1 MKNIIDY
8 LSGRTRAARVDLL
21 VLFGLFGFAFFQFLG
36 KLPLLE
42 PDEARYAEVPREMLE
57 SGDFI
62 TPHLNY
68 VKYFEKPPLHYWLN
82 ALSFSLFG
90 QNEFAARCSTALF
103 ALLCVLITY
112 WAGRKLYGR
121 REGLFG
127 ALVLGTSVGYM
138 VQARYNIIDM
148 TLAACM
154 SASLFFFLLATR
166 ENEQRKGL
174 FYHLFYLFAAL
185 AVLAKGLIGF
195 VLPGGIIFFWLLFTR
210 RWKVLGEMR
219 LLTGIP
225 LFFAVAAPWFV
236 LVSQRN
242 PEFPQFFFIH
252 EHFQRFATKVHRRY
266 QPPWFFI
273 PVLLGCMLPWAFFL
287 PATFRKFWRE
297 RKTGGNGET
306 LFLAIWA
313 VLIFVFFSASSSKLV
328 AYILPIFPAL
338 ALLIGKLFSDAA
350 EDFAPIRRHA
360 AVIAGFI
367 ALAGAAVVLYP
378 HIRFEPRIS
387 IVGFTVIGGLFLVQG
402 ILALRETKQRAAI
415 GLFCALAL
423 TSYLTGIAGP
433 PFVFADKVHK
443 KSSEDLAQLV
453 KENLAPGTRVIC
465 YSGYN
470 QGLPWYAGTRV
481 AVVGDRNELEFGSNQ
496 GDHSEWFFEA
506 DRFNALWDQGA
517 PILAITNRKGLEK
530 IRSAVKRPILY
541 LGGEGGRLL
550 ITNVPRPGA
559 KPLQEIPA
567 N

>member
-1 MKNIIDY
+1 MKNIIDF
-8 LSGRTRAARVDLL
+8 LSDRTRAAKGDLL
-21 VLFGLFGFAFFQFLG
+21 LLLGLFGFAFFQFLG

-42 PDEARYAEVPREMLE
+42 PDEARYAEIPREMLE
-57 SGDFI
+57 TGDFI

-90 QNEFAARCSTALF
+90 RSEFAARCSTALF
-103 ALLCVLITY
+103 ALLCVLLTY
-112 WAGRKLYGR
+112 WAGRKIYGR

-127 ALVLGTSVGYM
+127 ALILGTSVGYL

-166 ENEQRKGL
+166 EDERRKGL
-174 FYHLFYLFAAL
+174 YYHLFYLFAAL

-195 VLPGGIIFFWLLFTR
+195 VLPGGIIFFWMLFTR
-210 RWKVLGEMR
+210 RWKVLAEMR

-236 LVSQRN
+236 LVSLRN

-252 EHFQRFATKVHRRY
+252 EHFQRFATKVHKRY

-273 PVLLGCMLPWAFFL
+273 PVLFGCMLPWAFFL
-287 PATFRKFWRE
+287 PAAFRKLWAE
-297 RKTGGNGET
+297 RNKEKWDET
-306 LFLAIWA
+306 LFLVIWA
-313 VLIFVFFSASSSKLV
+313 VLIFGFFSASSSKLV

-350 EDFAPIRRHA
+350 EDFTPLKRHA
-360 AVIAGFI
+360 TVVAGFI
-367 ALAGAAVVLYP
+367 ALAGAAVILYP

-387 IVGFTVIGGLFLVQG
+387 IAGFTAIGGLFLLQG
-402 ILALRETKQRAAI
+402 ILTLRETKRRAAI
-415 GLFCALAL
+415 GIFGVLAL
-423 TSYLTGIAGP
+423 TAYLIGIAAP

-443 KSSEDLAQLV
+443 RSSQELARLV
-453 KENLAPGTRVIC
+453 QENLTPGTRVIC
-465 YSGYN
+465 YNGYD

-506 DRFNALWDQGA
+506 DRFNALWDQGT
-517 PILAITNRKGLEK
+517 PILAIASRRGIGKM
-530 IRSAVKRPILY
+530 RAAVKRPIYY
-541 LGGEGGRLL
+541 LGGEGERLL
-550 ITNVPRPGA
+550 LTNIPRPGA
-559 KPLQEIPA
+559 RPLQEVPA
-567 N
+567 T